1 MGIRTA
7 SLVSLIVRV
16 VVVDLGL
23 EQLQHQSMPRLS
35 DVPGLLEQL
44 GCLFAFRGARQEVQ
58 CPRVAFL
65 LLQFWQGA
73 SFSLHF
79 GRYCYIC
86 CQLDYTFCVCCGFL
100 RIIRVCRNIT
110 TYVCVYIY
118 I

>member
-7 SLVSLIVRV
+7 NLVSLIVCV

-44 GCLFAFRGARQEVQ
+44 GCLFAFRGGRQEVQ

-65 LLQFWQGA
+65 LRSSGRALLFLCTLVVIATSTVNSTTHSAFAVA
-73 SFSLHF
+73 S
-79 GRYCYIC
+79 
-86 CQLDYTFCVCCGFL
+86 
-100 RIIRVCRNIT
+100 
-110 TYVCVYIY
+110 
-118 I
+118 